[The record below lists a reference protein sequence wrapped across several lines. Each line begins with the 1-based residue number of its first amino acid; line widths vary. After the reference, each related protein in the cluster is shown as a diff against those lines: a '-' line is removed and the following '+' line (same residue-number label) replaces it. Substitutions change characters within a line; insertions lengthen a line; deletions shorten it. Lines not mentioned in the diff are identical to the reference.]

1 MSLRGVAR
9 AAALIASITV
19 LARLAGFIRQVV
31 FARTVGP
38 TCVGSVYQ
46 TANTVP
52 NILFEVVAGGALA
65 SLVVPLLAAAVAA
78 KDRETV
84 ADTASALL
92 TWAVVVLT
100 PVSALVAIF
109 ARPLVTALLG
119 GSDCAGAVDL
129 GTRMLLVFAPQV
141 VLYGVGIVLA
151 GVLQAHERF
160 AGPALAP
167 LLSSLVV
174 IAAYVVYGVQ
184 SGRSGGA
191 GGLGRGAELVLSVG
205 TTAGVVVLSL
215 SLLPWLRH
223 SGVVLRPTL
232 HFPPGAAR
240 RARRLAAAGV
250 LVLAAQQVSVAVAL
264 RLANDHTPAGTAV
277 VYLLAQTVF
286 LLPWATLAVPL
297 ATSAFP
303 RLSAAD
309 AAGFAVTTAQVT
321 RAVVVV
327 SAVAGAGLI
336 AAATP
341 IARVLVEGVGQAE
354 DVTALSDGVV
364 AFAPG
369 LLGYGVLALLTRALY
384 ARHAARAA
392 AVAASVGWVT
402 ATVSDVI
409 FAVSLPE
416 DDRVVALAL
425 GNTVGMTVAAVLLV
439 VGIIRQAGVAV
450 MRGVPRSTL
459 VALIAAAVAG
469 LVGRVVADAVSS
481 GGAGA
486 AVGET
491 AVVGLVTMAVAGV
504 VLVAL
509 ARDELRRL
517 LPRRTADNG
526 RSGPL

>member
-1 MSLRGVAR
+1 MSLRSVAR

-38 TCVGSVYQ
+38 NCVGSVYQ
-46 TANTVP
+46 TSNTVP

-78 KDRETV
+78 RDRETV
-84 ADTASALL
+84 AGTASALL

-100 PVSALVAIF
+100 PVSVLVAVF

-129 GTRMLLVFAPQV
+129 GTRMLLVFAPQI
-141 VLYGVGIVLA
+141 VLYGIGIVLT

-174 IAAYVVYGVQ
+174 IGAYLLYGVQ
-184 SGRSGGA
+184 SGRSGGV
-191 GGLGRGAELVLSVG
+191 GGLSRGAELVLSVG
-205 TTAGVVVLSL
+205 TTAGVVALSL
-215 SLLPWLRH
+215 SLLPWLRG

-232 HFPPGAAR
+232 RFPPGAAR

-250 LVLAAQQVSVAVAL
+250 VVLAAQQVSVAVAL
-264 RLANDHTPAGTAV
+264 RLANDGTAPGTAV

-303 RLSAAD
+303 RLSAATD
-309 AAGFAVTTAQVT
+309 AAYATTTAQVT

-327 SAVAGAGLI
+327 SAVAGAALI

-341 IARVLVEGVGQAE
+341 IARVLVEGVGQAD
-354 DVTALSDGVV
+354 DVAALADGVV

-369 LLGYGVLALLTRALY
+369 LVGYGVLALLTRALY
-384 ARHAARAA
+384 ARHAARASAAAAAIGWLTA
-392 AVAASVGWVT
+392 AVT
-402 ATVSDVI
+402 DVV
-409 FAVSLPE
+409 FAVTLPE
-416 DDRVVALAL
+416 RDRVVALAL

-439 VGIIRQAGVAV
+439 VGVLQRAGAAS
-450 MRGVPRSTL
+450 MRGVLRSTAVAL
-459 VALIAAAVAG
+459 VAAALAAAV
-469 LVGRVVADAVSS
+469 GRLVADAVSS

-491 AVVGLVTMAVAGV
+491 ALVGVVTLAAAGV
-504 VLVAL
+504 VLVVL
-509 ARDELRRL
+509 ARDELRRVVS
-517 LPRRTADNG
+517 RG
-526 RSGPL
+526 